1 MRAGFRRAAR
11 TYDLV
16 MNHPKAP
23 AGSVTPGRTAALGTG
38 ASRAELLGMFARWL
52 THFEANPARHEEIE
66 AGVDWGAAAT
76 VDATARKA
84 FVHSFQRFEL
94 GESGEGVR
102 LLAKARAAGDPTYL
116 AALTLLVSE
125 ERKHS
130 ALFGRGLAHLGAPTL
145 ASHWTDGAF
154 TTLRRMLGLRT
165 ELALFL
171 VAETVAMDYFT
182 ALAARAPDPVLRG
195 IGRRIAADERNHI
208 RFQID
213 RLRVGFR
220 GTPRVVRAAVGLAW
234 TVVAAGAATVL
245 VVDHRAALRACGLA
259 PLRYW
264 RRAISR
270 FVAAARQVLVDPSAP
285 LLGPTD
291 AWPTP

>member
-1 MRAGFRRAAR
+1 MRADPRCVEG

-23 AGSVTPGRTAALGTG
+23 VSAAPSGRTGTAITGSARGEGLGV
-38 ASRAELLGMFARWL
+38 FARWL
-52 THFEANPARHEEIE
+52 MHFEANPARHQEIE
-66 AGVDWGAAAT
+66 AGVDWSAAPVADEAT
-76 VDATARKA
+76 RRA

-116 AALTLLVSE
+116 AALTLLVRE
-125 ERKHS
+125 EQKHS

-154 TTLRRMLGLRT
+154 TTLRRLLGLRT

-182 ALAARAPDPVLRG
+182 ALAAHAPDPVLRG

-208 RFQID
+208 RFQVD

-220 GTPRVVRAAVGLAW
+220 GTPRPVRALVGLAW

-245 VVDHRAALRACGLA
+245 VADHRAALRVCGLS

-264 RRAISR
+264 RRAMGR
-270 FVAAARQVLVDPSAP
+270 FLGAAREVLGDPSAP

-291 AWPTP
+291 AWPAS